1 MAELV
6 DAVHSKCTDF
16 GHLGSSPSAPTAI
29 MNTYNRYPL
38 TLVSGRGCW
47 LRDHRGHRYLDA
59 VAGIATCTLGH
70 SDRVMRRALKDQLNR
85 LQHVSNLYQ
94 IPEPVSY
101 THLTLPTKA

>member
-1 MAELV
+1 M
-6 DAVHSKCTDF
+6 D
-16 GHLGSSPSAPTAI
+16 
-29 MNTYNRYPL
+29 TYNRYPL

-47 LRDHRGHRYLDA
+47 LLDHRGHRYLDA

-94 IPEPVSY
+94 IPEQEQLARWLVNNSC
-101 THLTLPTKA
+101 TDSVFFLQLRC